1 VGGLGLFGL
10 LFVCP
15 IVALSLVGVAYN
27 SQIYETLLLPKKNYF
42 PDFQE
47 DIFCVALKI
56 FKMRS
61 NMDIHFEHGK
71 FNHHLFIFSLGEH
84 REKKVIWVGFPYN
97 FQLVNHLKQYAK
109 PYWSATKKCW
119 YLPDNMSNRTL
130 CHLELAVTGKE
141 VVAKIS
147 TVNMPEFE
155 RFQDRLRLKSY
166 SPNTLRTYSIEF
178 AQLLYLLKDYPV
190 KDLSP
195 EKLQS
200 YFLYCTKALKLS
212 ENGIHSRMNAIKF
225 YFEQV
230 LHREKMFFDIPRP
243 KKPLLLP
250 KSLNTVEVK
259 KLFEVT
265 DNIKHRLILQL
276 CYGMGLRVSEIV
288 HLKIEDIDSVSMR
301 VLIQCGKGKKD
312 RYVNLPQ
319 SVLEDLRNYYMVFRP
334 KQFLFEGQSGGQ
346 YTIRSAQLV
355 FGTAMKKAGIQKT
368 IGIHGLRHSYATH
381 LLEYGT
387 DISFIQKLLGHN
399 DIKTTLRYTHITSP
413 AIQGIKSPLDRL
425 V

>member
-1 VGGLGLFGL
+1 
-10 LFVCP
+10 
-15 IVALSLVGVAYN
+15 
-27 SQIYETLLLPKKNYF
+27 
-42 PDFQE
+42 
-47 DIFCVALKI
+47 
-56 FKMRS
+56 
-61 NMDIHFEHGK
+61 
-71 FNHHLFIFSLGEH
+71 
-84 REKKVIWVGFPYN
+84 
-97 FQLVNHLKQYAK
+97 
-109 PYWSATKKCW
+109 
-119 YLPDNMSNRTL
+119 
-130 CHLELAVTGKE
+130 LELAVTGKE